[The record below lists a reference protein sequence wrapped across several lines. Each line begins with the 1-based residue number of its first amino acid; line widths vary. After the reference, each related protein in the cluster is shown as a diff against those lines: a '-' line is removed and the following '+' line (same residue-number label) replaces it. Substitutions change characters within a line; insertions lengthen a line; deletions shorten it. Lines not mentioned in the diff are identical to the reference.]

1 MKRPGH
7 KDFNAVS
14 HDRSRPE
21 VLFLNLTWRSRGQI
35 SSVLLQLLLCIQQ
48 QEIWETREMICYVLA
63 MGKQHLGRHVVVGYG
78 IKFFWPGLFIT
89 SPDHLETKRN
99 VKSGSVFKIMF
110 SVHTKNKI
118 RSFQIFRFEERFRNS
133 PF

>member
-7 KDFNAVS
+7 KNVNAVS
-14 HDRSRPE
+14 HNRSRPE
-21 VLFLNLTWRSRGQI
+21 VLFLNLTWWSRGQI
-35 SSVLLQLLLCIQQ
+35 SSVLLQLLLCIQR

-63 MGKQHLGRHVVVGYG
+63 MGKQHLGPHVVVGHG
-78 IKFFWPGLFIT
+78 IKTFWPGLFIT
-89 SPDHLETKRN
+89 SPDPLETKRD

-110 SVHTKNKI
+110 SVYTKKKI
-118 RSFQIFRFEERFRNS
+118 WSFQILRFEERFRNA